1 MRVIICLLL
10 LLCACSTQAVRCDK
24 HLEPI
29 NAPAAKRL
37 P

>member
-1 MRVIICLLL
+1 MRVVICLLL
-10 LLCACSTQAVRCDK
+10 LLCACSTPAVRCDK

-29 NAPAAKRL
+29 NAPDSKRL